1 MIKRLELGRE
11 LIASLSHRTIQES
24 LALDAWPTDP
34 PGQLHHDI
42 ANIREQIVTNLRSDP
57 GAVVVGMSAATLGD
71 VDLCAVAWNLFTC
84 VARPVPQYITGELIY
99 PVEVSDNAEVPD
111 HAAKVSHY
119 SRSSRTGG
127 FHTDGT
133 LLSRPPGIAALV
145 CISQA
150 SSGGE
155 TVLIDGRA
163 VCRELKTAT
172 PDAITV
178 LSAPHHFDVMGQIAG
193 LETKEQPILDWSGRH
208 VQVRY
213 LRQYIEDGYVRVAKP
228 IPAELVLAMDAL
240 DAATMREQY
249 QTEILLGRGQ
259 LLIWDNNRFL
269 HGRRAFNENGSKR
282 RLRRI
287 YGVVRSES
295 GDARAPLKDG
305 LLPNEHP

>member
-1 MIKRLELGRE
+1 MIRRLELGRE
-11 LIASLSHRTIQES
+11 LIASLSYRTIQES

-34 PGQLHHDI
+34 PVRLHRDI

-57 GAVVVGMSAATLGD
+57 GAVVVGMSAAALGD
-71 VDLCAVAWNLFTC
+71 VDLCAAAWNLFTC
-84 VARPVPQYITGELIY
+84 FARPVPQYRTGELIY
-99 PVEVSDNAEVPD
+99 PVEVSDS
-111 HAAKVSHY
+111 AAGVSHY

-133 LLSRPPGIAALV
+133 LLSRPPDIAALV
-145 CISQA
+145 CVSQA

-155 TVLIDGRA
+155 TVLIDGHA

-172 PDAITV
+172 PDAVTV
-178 LSAPHHFDVMGQIAG
+178 LSAPHHFDVMGQIPG
-193 LETKEQPILDWSGRH
+193 LETKEQPVLDWSGRD

-213 LRQYIEDGYVRVAKP
+213 LRQYIEDGYRKIAKP
-228 IPAELVLAMDAL
+228 IPVELVLAMDAL
-240 DAATMREQY
+240 DAATMLERN

-269 HGRRAFNENGSKR
+269 HGRRAFDENGSKR

-287 YGVVRSES
+287 YGVFRSES
-295 GDARAPLKDG
+295 GEARAPLRDG
-305 LLPNEHP
+305 LLSHERP